1 MYIRANVPIN
11 ASLPI
16 SVNPNY
22 YISKRPA
29 QRTNT
34 MQDAIQHL
42 QIILDQLGNEINTA
56 FSNKDFAR
64 AHGIVDGIA
73 AVSNCLELLK
83 AIPA

>member
-1 MYIRANVPIN
+1 
-11 ASLPI
+11 
-16 SVNPNY
+16 
-22 YISKRPA
+22 
-29 QRTNT
+29 